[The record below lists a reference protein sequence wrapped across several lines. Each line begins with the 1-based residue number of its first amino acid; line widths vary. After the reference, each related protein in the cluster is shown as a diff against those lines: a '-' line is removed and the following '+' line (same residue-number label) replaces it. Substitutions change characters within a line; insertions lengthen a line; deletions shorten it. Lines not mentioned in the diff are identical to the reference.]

1 MKTRHK
7 AIVICLLTC
16 IIVGC
21 QAKVTRVRIAV
32 VAKSTTSQFFQSM
45 LAGVIAA
52 SSEYNIDYIF
62 QGPAKEEDYQTQIEQ
77 VYQVIE
83 NGYDGLVLSAID
95 YEALVEPVE
104 TAIAKGLKVII
115 VDSDIHSD
123 LVHVRIGTDNYE
135 AGRMAAEAM
144 LNQTKED
151 LHVGI
156 VNFSMNTKNGQD
168 REDGFKDTLDEFER
182 VKSIN
187 IINVDSDILSATEAT
202 KQLLQSNKK
211 INSIV
216 TFNEWTTLGV
226 GYAIEELGIKDRVCV
241 VAFDN
246 HPVSVGMLET
256 GEMDA
261 LIVQS
266 PFSMGYLGIEYAYQ
280 LIMNKKVHKSEI
292 ATKTVTIT
300 KDNMFDQENQKI
312 VFPFR

>member
-1 MKTRHK
+1 MKTKHK
-7 AIVICLLTC
+7 MITLLLLCCLF
-16 IIVGC
+16 IGC
-21 QAKVTRVRIAV
+21 QAKVSRVKIAV
-32 VAKSTTSQFFQSM
+32 IVKSTTSQFFQSM
-45 LAGVIAA
+45 LAGVVAA

-62 QGPAKEEDYQTQIEQ
+62 QGPSKEEDYETQIQQ
-77 VYQVIE
+77 VYQIIQ
-83 NGYDGLVLSAID
+83 NGYHGLVLSAID

-104 TAIAKGLKVII
+104 TAIAKGLKVIV

-123 LVHVRIGTDNYE
+123 LVHVRIGTDNYQ
-135 AGRMAAEAM
+135 AGQMAAEAM
-144 LNQTKED
+144 LDQSKGD

-168 REDGFKDTLDEFER
+168 REDGFKETLGEHER
-182 VKSIN
+182 VKSIQ

-202 KQLLQSNKK
+202 KDLLKSDQKMNA
-211 INSIV
+211 IV

-226 GYAIEELGIKDRVCV
+226 GYAIKELDLKERVCV

-246 HPVSVGMLET
+246 HPISVEMLET
-256 GEMDA
+256 GEVNA

-266 PFSMGYLGIEYAYQ
+266 PFSMGYLGVEHAYQ
-280 LIMNKKVHKSEI
+280 LITNKKVNTSEI

-300 KDNMFDQENQKI
+300 KENMFDQENQKI